1 MKIDGIE
8 IEIQPSTFTNA
19 MALKKAVADA
29 LRKDGIT
36 LDLKSININDDDIL
50 KSDIGENTLG
60 SLIENALAVATDA
73 NLRKA
78 LFDCCDKVVLFGN
91 ERLQVD
97 AAFFEEPDTWGYY
110 YPIMIEV
117 IKVNLTPFFGKLSS
131 MFSGVQELIG
141 KSLRLK

>member
-8 IEIQPSTFTNA
+8 IEIQPSTFANA

-60 SLIENALAVATDA
+60 SLVENVLAVATDA

-91 ERLQVD
+91 ERLQVN
-97 AAFFEEPDTWGYY
+97 ASFFEEPDTWGYY

-131 MFSGVQELIG
+131 MFSGVQELIV
-141 KSLRLK
+141 KSLKLK